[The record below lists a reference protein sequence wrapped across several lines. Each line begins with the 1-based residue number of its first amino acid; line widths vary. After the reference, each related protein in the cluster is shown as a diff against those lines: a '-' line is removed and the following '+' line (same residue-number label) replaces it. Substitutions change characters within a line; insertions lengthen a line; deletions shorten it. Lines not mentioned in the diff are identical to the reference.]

1 MANRVNTVLKR
12 KPGRRGPPRTSGPGT
27 LIGIRAHKDFL
38 KRLDAWRATEVEP
51 LSRNAA
57 ILKLATVGLDLH
69 EDRAFLARLDAQR
82 EPGDKGMSRTDLIL
96 ALAHAALQILERG
109 DDATHLAPSKR

>member
-1 MANRVNTVLKR
+1 M
-12 KPGRRGPPRTSGPGT
+12 
-27 LIGIRAHKDFL
+27 
-38 KRLDAWRATEVEP
+38 DAWQGTEVEP

-57 ILKLATVGLDLH
+57 ILKLATVGLDLQ

-82 EPGDKGMSRTDLIL
+82 EPGDKSRSRTDLIL

-109 DDATHLAPSKR
+109 DDATHLAPGK

>member
-12 KPGRRGPPRTSGPGT
+12 KPGRRGPPRTTGPGT

-38 KRLDAWRATEVEP
+38 KRLEAWRATEIEP

-82 EPGDKGMSRTDLIL
+82 EPGDRDRSRTDMIL
-96 ALAHAALQILERG
+96 ALAHAALQIIERG
-109 DDATHLAPSKR
+109 DAAHLASGKR

>member
-12 KPGRRGPPRTSGPGT
+12 KPGRRGPPRTTGPGT

-38 KRLDAWRATEVEP
+38 KRLEAWRATEIEP

-82 EPGDKGMSRTDLIL
+82 EPGDTGVSRTDMIL
-96 ALAHAALQILERG
+96 ALAHAALQIIERG
-109 DDATHLAPSKR
+109 DDAAHLAPGKK

>member
-1 MANRVNTVLKR
+1 MANRVNTVPKK
-12 KPGRRGPPRTSGPGT
+12 KPGRRGPLRTTGPGT

-38 KRLDAWRATEVEP
+38 KRVEAWRATEAEP

-57 ILKLATVGLDLH
+57 ILRLATVGLDLH

-82 EPGDKGMSRTDLIL
+82 EPGDTALSRTDMIL
-96 ALAHAALQILERG
+96 ALAHAALQILERS
-109 DDATHLAPSKR
+109 DDAAHLAARKR

>member
-1 MANRVNTVLKR
+1 MANRVNTFLKR

-27 LIGIRAHKDFL
+27 LIGVRAHKQFL
-38 KRLDAWRATEVEP
+38 ERLEAWRATEAKP

-109 DDATHLAPSKR
+109 DDATHLASGKR